1 MWDHTGYCSQ
11 GHHVGK
17 NEMFIVRE
25 GHCFLVILWRQTAM
39 WTHVLIPV
47 LSEVNRKIKI
57 LGRKEGLVKTEVTEA
72 E

>member
-1 MWDHTGYCSQ
+1 MNCIILLEARALSNGKIHIFFSQ
-11 GHHVGK
+11 HLL
-17 NEMFIVRE
+17 NTFY
-25 GHCFLVILWRQTAM
+25 
-39 WTHVLIPV
+39 V